1 MSQESDTIQPS
12 LLAVSVNLDF
22 HHTAKPVQNAQYPLL
37 GNGHLLALT
46 QLN

>member
-1 MSQESDTIQPS
+1 MTQEYDIIQPS

-22 HHTAKPVQNAQYPLL
+22 HHTTKSVQNAQYLLL